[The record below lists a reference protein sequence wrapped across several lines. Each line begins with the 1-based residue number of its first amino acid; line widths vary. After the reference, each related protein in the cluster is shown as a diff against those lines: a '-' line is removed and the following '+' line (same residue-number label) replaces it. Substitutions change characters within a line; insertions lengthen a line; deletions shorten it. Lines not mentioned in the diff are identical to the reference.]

1 MNVLDYILI
10 VLFVASTVNGIFKG
24 FIKQTLTIIG
34 VFVVT
39 MLTATIAPY
48 VQSWF
53 VNVIDNENTR
63 TVVAMIASVVLLIV
77 VYTILALILQRLL
90 KKVKIIG
97 VLDKVLGGLIGF
109 GVMYFVCAVIFA
121 LILDTGDSFMPT
133 IKGWI
138 GDSFQNS
145 WIGTHIYSNN
155 FFGDW
160 VIIQVAEKI
169 LNSLQPST

>member
-1 MNVLDYILI
+1 MNVLDYI
-10 VLFVASTVNGIFKG
+10 VLLLVVVSTVNGIFKG

-53 VNVIDNENTR
+53 VNVIQDENTR
-63 TVVAMIASVVLLIV
+63 TLVAMLASVVLLII
-77 VYTILALILQRLL
+77 VYTIIALILQRLL

-97 VLDKVLGGLIGF
+97 FLDRILGGLIGF
-109 GVMYFVCAVIFA
+109 GVIYFIFAVIYA
-121 LILDTGDSFMPT
+121 LMLDTGESFMPH
-133 IKGWI
+133 IKSWI

-145 WIGTHIYSNN
+145 WIGNHIYGNN

-160 VIIQVAEKI
+160 IIVNVAEKI
-169 LNSLQPST
+169 LNSLQPTA